1 LVEGFSTP
9 DQRSDRVVL
18 EANTNYW
25 EHQRRP
31 QLQRIVF
38 DNTLSQHEAVEL
50 VKTTEGRVDLVTGL
64 SPLETLRVAQSPFAT
79 VVKKRGSLTTVF
91 GQFNLRKRQSPWHD
105 IRLRQAVNVAINREA
120 LIRYA
125 TEKHWSVRKQK
136 VSYPSKTTCHVVA
149 DSVSPWLI
157 WKGMAARGEGINA
170 TGMTRQ

>member
-1 LVEGFSTP
+1 VEGFSTP
-9 DQRSDRVVL
+9 KQRSDRVVL
-18 EANTNYW
+18 EANADYW
-25 EHQRRP
+25 DPQRRP

-50 VKTTEGRVDLVTGL
+50 VKTTEGRVHLVTGL

-125 TEKHWSVRKQK
+125 T
-136 VSYPSKTTCHVVA
+136 
-149 DSVSPWLI
+149 
-157 WKGMAARGEGINA
+157 KGNGEIIPA
-170 TGMTRQ
+170 LLPQRRLGMTLL